1 MSMRWRLSV
10 SMRWRLSVSM
20 HEVEVE
26 CIHEVEVEHNH
37 EVEVEHIHEVE
48 VECILQEVE
57 AAAWP
62 SVETEGKIAE
72 VKCVYINMIY
82 KLMTIKNRCS

>member
-1 MSMRWRLSV
+1 MRWRLSV
-10 SMRWRLSVSM
+10 STRWKLSVSM

-26 CIHEVEVEHNH
+26 CIHEG
-37 EVEVEHIHEVE
+37 EVEHIHEME

-72 VKCVYINMIY
+72 VKGVYINMI
-82 KLMTIKNRCS
+82 